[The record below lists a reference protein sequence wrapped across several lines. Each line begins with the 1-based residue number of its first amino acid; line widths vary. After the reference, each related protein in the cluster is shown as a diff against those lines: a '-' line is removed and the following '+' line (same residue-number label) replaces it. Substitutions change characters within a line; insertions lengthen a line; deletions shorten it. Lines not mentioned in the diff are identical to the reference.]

1 MEYFTLGD
9 NKELNL
15 LIVMVL
21 MPFRTRYGVM
31 LSSIWNVP

>member
-15 LIVMVL
+15 LIVMVH
-21 MPFRTRYGVM
+21 MPFRIRYGVM
-31 LSSIWNVP
+31 LFSIWNVL